1 MGIFDW
7 NKQPKATVKI
17 LMIKKNIYFGFATLI
32 FLESGKIK
40 S

>member
-17 LMIKKNIYFGFATLI
+17 LMIKEKYFSFATLN